1 MCIRD
6 RPQAIRRGQFASDE
20 AISYSPVSSSPKERL
35 RSEVQP
41 VDEGQL
47 APELQAPDG
56 ECFLVEHEGELQ
68 PLDGVQA
75 ANEPAC
81 SRSSEL

>member
-1 MCIRD
+1 M
-6 RPQAIRRGQFASDE
+6 
-20 AISYSPVSSSPKERL
+20 
-35 RSEVQP
+35 QP

-56 ECFLVEHEGELQ
+56 ECFPVEPEGELQ
-68 PLDGVQA
+68 PLDGVRA

-81 SRSSEL
+81 SHSSEL